1 MKKNLFP
8 LYIIFFGGML
18 FSYGQQLTYRPVNP
32 NFGGNTFNY
41 QFLLQSATAQN
52 SLTAP
57 ADENQQDGQS
67 DLDRFR
73 DNLNNQL
80 LSQISRS
87 IFSDQFGGNQNLEPG
102 TFTFGTLVVEI
113 FETPEGLVI
122 DILDTSN
129 GDQTQL
135 IVPNNN

>member
-1 MKKNLFP
+1 MKKNLFL

-18 FSYGQQLTYRPVNP
+18 FSYGQQLTYSPVNP

-57 ADENQQDGQS
+57 TNENQQDGQT

-87 IFSDQFGGNQNLEPG
+87 IFSEQFAGNQNLEPG